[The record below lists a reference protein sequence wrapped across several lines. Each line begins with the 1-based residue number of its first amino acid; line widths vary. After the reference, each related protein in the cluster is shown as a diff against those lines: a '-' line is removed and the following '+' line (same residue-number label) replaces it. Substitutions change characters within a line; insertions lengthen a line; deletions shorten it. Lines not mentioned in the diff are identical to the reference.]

1 MKFFRTVKDLFQI
14 PGYLQLSAALMMF
27 GIAFS
32 YIMPFTSLFA
42 TTEAHMSK
50 TQLGIFV
57 TAMSVASI
65 LVSTRLAQLSDRVKD
80 RRWILLLAL
89 AASALGYLLF
99 SEVRNFYLLLLIACT
114 LLAIGSAAFPQLF
127 AFARIRLQEQQVQ
140 RPELAI
146 STLRTFFSLAWV
158 IGPATGAMLLSAFG
172 FPWLYRVAAVCAIA
186 AALIVYRFKTLRS
199 PAKPSSPPQPLAKV
213 LKSPT
218 VIAIFSGFTMLS
230 VAGSLSQIALPLRV
244 VQDLHGTKSQ
254 VGLLFSLAAGLEIP
268 FMIIFGIMASKMPKS
283 RLIIAAAVLQ
293 GVYFLVLSQATH
305 IWQIFPAQILTALVI
320 SVTQGLGIS
329 YFQDLLPEEPGM
341 ATTLNANTNRTGSI
355 LSGLLFGT
363 LGTLIE
369 TRELFLVCM
378 GMCWLCA
385 LLLFGFGREKHL
397 LAYHQSRKPSSAE
410 T

>member
-1 MKFFRTVKDLFQI
+1 MKFFSTLRELFQI
-14 PGYLQLSAALMMF
+14 PGYLQFSAALMMF

-32 YIMPFTSLFA
+32 YIMPYTSLFA

-57 TAMSVASI
+57 TSMSVASI
-65 LVSTRLAQLSDRVKD
+65 VISTRLAQLSDRAKD

-89 AASALGYLLF
+89 LSSAVGYLLF
-99 SEVRNFYLLLLIACT
+99 SEVRNFYVLLLIACT

-127 AFARIRLQEQQVQ
+127 AFARIRLQEQQVKQ
-140 RPELAI
+140 PELAI

-158 IGPATGAMLLSAFG
+158 IGPATGALLLGAFG
-172 FPWLYRVAAVCAIA
+172 FPWLYRVAALCAIA
-186 AALIVYRFKTLRS
+186 AALIVYRFKALKSAPRQATAS
-199 PAKPSSPPQPLAKV
+199 QPLSAV

-218 VIAIFSGFTMLS
+218 VMAIFTGFTLLS
-230 VAGSLSQIALPLRV
+230 VAGALSQIALPLRV
-244 VQDLHGTKSQ
+244 VQDLHGTKGQ

-268 FMIIFGIMASKMPKS
+268 FMIFFGIIAAKLPKS

-363 LGTLIE
+363 LGSLLE
-369 TRELFLVCM
+369 NRELFLVCM

-385 LLLFGFGREKHL
+385 TLLYFFGREKHL
-397 LAYHQSRKPSSAE
+397 QAYHKSRKVIG
-410 T
+410 